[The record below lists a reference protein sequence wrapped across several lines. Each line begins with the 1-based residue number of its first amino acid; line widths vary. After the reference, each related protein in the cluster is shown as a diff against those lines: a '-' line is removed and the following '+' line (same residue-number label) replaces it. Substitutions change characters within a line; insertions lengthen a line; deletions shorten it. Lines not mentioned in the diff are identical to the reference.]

1 MQISFVNLP
10 FKTHQ
15 RLPIALGIKT
25 KFLNKIELDLA
36 PSSLQPHLTLS
47 LAHLQRALQPTFPSV
62 TYPCDALPAQFR
74 SLEHTVLS
82 T

>member
-10 FKTHQ
+10 FKTLQ

-36 PSSLQPHLTLS
+36 PLLSPASSHALS
-47 LAHLQRALQPTFPSV
+47 GPLAASSPAKLSFS
-62 TYPCDALPAQFR
+62 YLP
-74 SLEHTVLS
+74 L
-82 T
+82 